1 MAKEHFLTQ
10 APIIAMQSGWPS
22 LWLADPGTGKTQS
35 FYSVARFFHAEAIE
49 AGRIPADT
57 PLHHYAP
64 DLVLSHYDP
73 SDIGG
78 IPWMA
83 KDESG
88 NTIQHRALPNYAKI
102 LAELGEGFVFCDE
115 LLTATPSTQG
125 AALKLINERKVGDI
139 QLPDDVRIVA
149 AANNTNVAGNFDLT
163 AAASNRFWHY
173 DFEIDFDSWSSGF
186 MSGFPDPEVKLLPDS
201 WKSYVPEVRALLVGF
216 LKSKPELLHD
226 MPEEDSEQGKPWP
239 SRRTWDMAA
248 DLLAAAKA
256 YGVGENVR
264 GELLAGAVGKGA
276 GYEALSYIEN
286 SDLQDPDEI
295 LDSPIEDLKLPERGD
310 QRFALLGGVTAAAL
324 RNLTD
329 ERWIKAWDVM
339 VEATKQEAT
348 DVAVVQARTLAQAFL
363 DTEKNEGRVLPLPQT
378 QLPTFIEILEV
389 AGIYGS
395 KKQGRG

>member
-1 MAKEHFLTQ
+1 
-10 APIIAMQSGWPS
+10 
-22 LWLADPGTGKTQS
+22 
-35 FYSVARFFHAEAIE
+35 
-49 AGRIPADT
+49 
-57 PLHHYAP
+57 
-64 DLVLSHYDP
+64 
-73 SDIGG
+73 
-78 IPWMA
+78 
-83 KDESG
+83 
-88 NTIQHRALPNYAKI
+88 
-102 LAELGEGFVFCDE
+102 
-115 LLTATPSTQG
+115 
-125 AALKLINERKVGDI
+125 
-139 QLPDDVRIVA
+139 
-149 AANNTNVAGNFDLT
+149 
-163 AAASNRFWHY
+163 
-173 DFEIDFDSWSSGF
+173 
-186 MSGFPDPEVKLLPDS
+186 
-201 WKSYVPEVRALLVGF
+201 
-216 LKSKPELLHD
+216 
-226 MPEEDSEQGKPWP
+226 
-239 SRRTWDMAA
+239 MAA

-256 YGVGENVR
+256 YGAGENVR

-276 GYEALSYIEN
+276 GYEALSYIEH